1 MTRYQLLLSL
11 LLTQFIAVSLGCAS
25 AGPSIVDESSLQR
38 LKGSKRVGLKWKNK
52 CEACIPL
59 ELARYVLNKQGIDV
73 FATEKED
80 AEFDAIL
87 IMDAWSSSN
96 RDETATRQF
105 NESFENF
112 NRRIKSLQDDPPKI
126 TYKTS
131 LTLKIEGHKVYKRE
145 FKYKRVRFDKSTS
158 SSTQELFVYCLMD
171 LISQIRGIS
180 AVLDYLESD
189 SVQVWRGA
197 CEYLAEDSNV
207 FQIAADSTI
216 PIKSASLDL
225 FDDTAADKRVF
236 AARILGRFDDSVAT
250 IRLVNGLTDKEL
262 VVQQASRKSLTRIT
276 SQDFGY
282 DVDRWMGWLGKRT
295 MPTSHPK

>member
-11 LLTQFIAVSLGCAS
+11 LLTPVVAVVIGCAS
-25 AGPSIVDESSLQR
+25 VGPSLLDESSLQC
-38 LKGSKRVGLKWKNK
+38 LKGSKRMGLKWKNS

-73 FATEKED
+73 FATNSED
-80 AEFDAIL
+80 GEFDAIL
-87 IMDAWSSSN
+87 IMDAFSN
-96 RDETATRQF
+96 SNQSETATRLF
-105 NESFENF
+105 NESLESF
-112 NRRIKSLQDDPPKI
+112 NRRLKSLQDEPAKI

-171 LISQIRGIS
+171 LITQIKGIS
-180 AVLDYLESD
+180 AVLEYLESD
-189 SVQVWRGA
+189 SAPVWRGA
-197 CEYLAEDSNV
+197 CQYLAEDSNV
-207 FQIAADSTI
+207 FQIAANSTI
-216 PIKSASLDL
+216 PIKSASLVL
-225 FDDTAADKRVF
+225 FDDTAAGKRVF

-250 IRLVNGLTDKEL
+250 IRLVNGLTDKEFA
-262 VVQQASRKSLTRIT
+262 VQQACRKSLNRIT

-282 DVDRWMGWLGKRT
+282 DVSRWMGWLGNRKK
-295 MPTSHPK
+295 P